1 MAPGVNTGV
10 MDGADNNE
18 AFPKEAGSPSISFSI
33 IVTSQPLLIKF
44 NAEEIPIMP
53 APTIVIFLF

>member
-1 MAPGVNTGV
+1 
-10 MDGADNNE
+10 MDGADNHD

-44 NAEEIPIMP
+44 YAEEIPIIP
-53 APTIVIFLF
+53 APIIIIFLF